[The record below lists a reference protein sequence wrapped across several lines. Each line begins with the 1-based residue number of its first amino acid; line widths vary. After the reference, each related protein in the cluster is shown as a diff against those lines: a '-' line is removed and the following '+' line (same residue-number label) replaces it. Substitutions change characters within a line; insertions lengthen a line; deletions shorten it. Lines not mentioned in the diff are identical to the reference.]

1 MIFPTATGTVPLSI
15 QWCTFAQDSQN
26 GSTTFLELW
35 MRKNLTTAPT
45 ADIPDIAG
53 TGDTTKAQPDA
64 PDYSTGK

>member
-1 MIFPTATGTVPLSI
+1 
-15 QWCTFAQDSQN
+15 
-26 GSTTFLELW
+26 